1 MGAVARLAHSPR
13 ASGHRAHQAVD
24 WTGIMIG
31 NVFDLAEIPGIYF
44 PFVPAWN
51 MFVVW
56 FNQF

>member
-1 MGAVARLAHSPR
+1 
-13 ASGHRAHQAVD
+13 
-24 WTGIMIG
+24 MIG